1 MSTVELPTR
10 LPRWLLARRGT
21 SLPVER
27 MRLRLAAYVYGGTLV
42 LGAIALANGETI
54 VDGHAALV
62 VAATTA
68 TTYLAH
74 VLAHRVGEQ
83 IGHPRGT
90 ERDHWLQE
98 ARDSTPILFA
108 GITPT
113 VVLLLPMF
121 TSLPTEA
128 AQLIAGGWIVLQF
141 SLLGTDVARLSGRRP
156 TARTLWSGIALALA
170 AGVVVVLKVTLAH

>member
-1 MSTVELPTR
+1 VSTVELPTR
-10 LPRWLLARRGT
+10 LPRWLLVRRGK

-27 MRLRLAAYVYGGTLV
+27 MRLRLAAYVYGGILV
-42 LGAIALANGETI
+42 LGAIAVANGETI
-54 VDGHAALV
+54 ADGHAALV

-83 IGHPRGT
+83 IGRPRGT
-90 ERDHWLQE
+90 ERDHWRQE

-108 GITPT
+108 GVTPT
-113 VVLLLPMF
+113 IVLLLPTV

-128 AQLIAGGWIVLQF
+128 A
-141 SLLGTDVARLSGRRP
+141 
-156 TARTLWSGIALALA
+156 
-170 AGVVVVLKVTLAH
+170 

>member
-1 MSTVELPTR
+1 MLV
-10 LPRWLLARRGT
+10 RRGK

-27 MRLRLAAYVYGGTLV
+27 MRLRLAAYVYGGILV
-42 LGAIALANGETI
+42 LGAIAVANGETI
-54 VDGHAALV
+54 ADGHAALV

-74 VLAHRVGEQ
+74 VIAHRVGEQ
-83 IGHPRGT
+83 IGRPLRAAH
-90 ERDHWLQE
+90 DHWLKE

-108 GITPT
+108 GVAPT
-113 VVLLLPMF
+113 FVLLLPLF

-156 TARTLWSGIALALA
+156 TGRTLWSGIALALA
-170 AGVVVVLKVTLAH
+170 AGIVVVLKVTLAH